1 MSNFDETI
9 LKRVKALE
17 REVERL
23 KVKESPIMSNYL
35 LTTGKAADS
44 DKLDGVDSTG
54 FATAG
59 HDHSGVYLPVS
70 GKAAD
75 SDKLDNIDSTG
86 FVQTSGDQTVAGVK
100 TFSSIPVLPSSDPTT
115 SNQAVRKGYAD
126 AAYLG
131 KTAKAADAD
140 KLDGLDSTAF
150 RTANS
155 VKLSHLT
162 INDDVAVSFTPTNAN
177 GFLLVR
183 KLAGATFAIVA
194 YDAVS
199 PTAYAVNMGSSSD
212 VNVTTGALTGTTGTD
227 GKLTVSAHTDGKIYI
242 ENRLGATVY
251 IGYVAL

>member
-1 MSNFDETI
+1 MIGNNDYLTN
-9 LKRVKALE
+9 RVRTLE

-35 LTTGKAADS
+35 LTSGKAADS
-44 DKLDGVDSTG
+44 DKLDGIDSTG
-54 FATAG
+54 FATTG
-59 HDHSGVYLPVS
+59 HDH
-70 GKAAD
+70 D
-75 SDKLDNIDSTG
+75 SD
-86 FVQTSGDQTVAGVK
+86 
-100 TFSSIPVLPSSDPTT
+100 
-115 SNQAVRKGYAD
+115 
-126 AAYLG
+126 YLG
-131 KTAKAADAD
+131 ITAKAADSD

-155 VKLSHLT
+155 VKLSNLT

-194 YDAVS
+194 YDATS
-199 PTAYAVNMGSSSD
+199 STAYAVNMGSSSN

-227 GKLTVSAHTDGKIYI
+227 AKLTVSAHTDGKIYI

>member
-1 MSNFDETI
+1 VSNFDETI

-54 FATAG
+54 FATSG

-70 GKAAD
+70 G
-75 SDKLDNIDSTG
+75 
-86 FVQTSGDQTVAGVK
+86 
-100 TFSSIPVLPSSDPTT
+100 
-115 SNQAVRKGYAD
+115 
-126 AAYLG
+126 
-131 KTAKAADAD
+131 KAADAD

-155 VKLSHLT
+155 VKLSSLT
-162 INDDVAVSFTPTNAN
+162 IDDNVAVSFTPTNAN

-183 KLAGATFAIVA
+183 KVAGATFAIVA

-199 PTAYAVNMGSSSD
+199 PTAYAVKMGSSSD